1 VRRLLAACLG
11 LAALS
16 LLLPSEPSYDP
27 WAWIVWGREVAL
39 LSLDTTGGPSWKP
52 LPVFFT
58 TLFGP
63 LSKIDAGLPP
73 DLWLVVARAGGL
85 LALAMAFRLARR
97 LAGPSRSAGI
107 AAGVIAAVAVG
118 LTPLW
123 LRFMAHGNEA
133 PLAIG
138 LMLWGVE
145 RHLDGERRHAVVLLF
160 VACLLRPEVFPF
172 LGLYGLWLWREERE
186 RRVLL
191 LGLAVA
197 LPALWLVPEWLGSGD
212 PLAAGTQARSE
223 PSWSLS
229 LKEHPWLAALRR
241 VHNIAGLPLELG
253 TLAAVSLAGLRRYRL
268 GSQHPAAAADRAALA
283 LGAIALLWVALVVAM
298 VQAGFSG
305 SPRYFL
311 PAVVLICVL
320 AGVGAAR
327 LVQAL
332 PGRVLAVAAAV
343 GLAALAYPLAER
355 RLNGFERQGRNADRL
370 AALQE
375 DLAAAVRDAGG
386 PTALAAMGDPGV
398 NRSLFVTRLAWESK
412 LPIRSVEVGNGL
424 MFATSARMSGRPA
437 GLPRMQSGD
446 GRRVAGAG
454 AWRVLRFERTRAKA
468 PPQSGRNVKIA
479 R

>member
-1 VRRLLAACLG
+1 MRRLLAACLG

-39 LSLDTTGGPSWKP
+39 LDLDTTGGPSWKP

-63 LSKIDAGLPP
+63 LSKIDDGLPP

-85 LALAMAFRLARR
+85 LALGMAFRLARR
-97 LAGPSRSAGI
+97 LAGPGRAVGI
-107 AAGVIAAVAVG
+107 AAGLIAAAAVA

-133 PLAIG
+133 PAAIG

-145 RHLDGERRHAVVLLF
+145 RHLDGKRRHAVLLLF
-160 VACLLRPEVFPF
+160 LACLLRPEVFPF
-172 LGLYGLWLWREERE
+172 LGLYALWLWREEPE
-186 RRVLL
+186 RRALL
-191 LGLAVA
+191 AGLAVA
-197 LPALWLVPEWLGSGD
+197 LPIVWLVPEWLGSGD
-212 PLAAGTQARSE
+212 PLAAGGQARSE

-229 LKEHPWLAALRR
+229 LKDNPWLAALRR
-241 VHNIAGLPLELG
+241 AHYLAGLPLELG
-253 TLAAVSLAGLRRYRL
+253 TLAAMSLAGLRRYRR
-268 GSQHPAAAADRAALA
+268 GADHPAASNDRATLA
-283 LGAIALLWVALVVAM
+283 LGAIAVLWVALVVAM
-298 VQAGFSG
+298 VEGGFSG

-311 PAVVLICVL
+311 SAVVIGCVL

-327 LVQAL
+327 LVHAL
-332 PGRVLAVAAAV
+332 PGRVAGTVAAVA
-343 GLAALAYPLAER
+343 LALLAFPLAER
-355 RLNGFERQGRNADRL
+355 RVNGLERQARNAERL
-370 AALQE
+370 ATLQE

-386 PTALAAMGDPGV
+386 ASVVAANGGPGV

-412 LPIRSVEVGNGL
+412 LAIRSVEVGEGL
-424 MFATSARMSGRPA
+424 RFVSSAHLSGRPA
-437 GLPRMQSGD
+437 GLPRAQVGE
-446 GRRVAGAG
+446 GRQVAGAG
-454 AWRVLRFERTRAKA
+454 AWRVLRFGRAAVKA
-468 PPQSGRNVKIA
+468 AAPSPQNVKIT

>member
-1 VRRLLAACLG
+1 MRRLLAACLG
-11 LAALS
+11 LATLS

-39 LSLDTTGGPSWKP
+39 LNLDTTGGPSWKP

-97 LAGPSRSAGI
+97 LAGPARRAGI
-107 AAGVIAAVAVG
+107 AAGVMAAVAVG

-138 LMLWGVE
+138 LMLWGAE
-145 RHLDGERRHAVVLLF
+145 RHLDGERRHAVTLLF
-160 VACLLRPEVFPF
+160 LACLLRPEVFPF
-172 LGLYGLWLWREERE
+172 LCIYALWLGREERE
-186 RRVLL
+186 HRVLL
-191 LGLAVA
+191 IGLAAA

-212 PLAAGTQARSE
+212 PLAAGSQARSE

-229 LKEHPWLAALRR
+229 LKANPWLAALRR

-253 TLAAVSLAGLRRYRL
+253 TLAAVSLAGLRRYRN
-268 GSQHPAAAADRAALA
+268 GRDHPAAPADRATLALA
-283 LGAIALLWVALVVAM
+283 AIALLWVALVVAM

-311 PAVVLICVL
+311 PAVVLGCVL
-320 AGVGAAR
+320 AGAGAAR
-327 LVQAL
+327 LVHDL
-332 PGRVLAVAAAV
+332 PGRMAGAAAAV
-343 GLAALAYPLAER
+343 ALVLLAYPLAER
-355 RLNGFERQGRNADRL
+355 RVDGLERQGRKASRL

-375 DLAAAVRDAGG
+375 DLGAAVRDAGG
-386 PTALAAMGDPGV
+386 ARAVAADGDPGI
-398 NRSLFVTRLAWESK
+398 NRMLFVTRLAWESK
-412 LPIRSVEVGNGL
+412 LPIRAVEVGEGL
-424 MFATSARMSGRPA
+424 VFATNARMSGRQA
-437 GLPRMQSGD
+437 SLSEAQFGAA
-446 GRRVAGAG
+446 RRVAGAG
-454 AWRVLRFERTRAKA
+454 AWRVLRFDGGRAEA
-468 PPQSGRNVKIA
+468 PAQSGRNVKIT